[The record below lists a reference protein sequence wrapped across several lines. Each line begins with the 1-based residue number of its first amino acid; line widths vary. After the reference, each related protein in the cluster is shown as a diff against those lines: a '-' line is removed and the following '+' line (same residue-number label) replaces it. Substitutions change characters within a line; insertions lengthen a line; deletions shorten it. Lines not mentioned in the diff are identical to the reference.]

1 MRKLLLSLCLIFLS
15 LSVNAEVIGKDGI
28 PNAIIDQIYK
38 KHPNALD
45 FTVEKKTHFSQDLL
59 KIYYKEGEEKFV
71 DYYRPDGHFFVSG
84 LIIAADDM
92 MFTDSKERLKAAF
105 NDYHIKQA
113 VLVVNPNG
121 AGEEFDVVL
130 ETAGKPWNVL
140 IDKKGNVEKSEVN

>member
-1 MRKLLLSLCLIFLS
+1 MQKIVLSFCFIFLS
-15 LSVNAEVIGKDGI
+15 ISASAEILGKDGI
-28 PNAIIDQIYK
+28 PTAIIDQIYK

-45 FTVEKKTHFSQDLL
+45 ISGEKKTHFSQELL
-59 KIYYKEGEEKFV
+59 KVNYKEGEEKFV

-92 MFTDSKERLKAAF
+92 MFTDSKEKLKAAF

-130 ETAGKPWNVL
+130 ETAGKAWNVL
-140 IDKKGNVEKSEVN
+140 IDKKGNVDKTEVD

>member
-15 LSVNAEVIGKDGI
+15 ITANAEAVGKEGI
-28 PNAIIDQIYK
+28 SPTIMDQIYK

-59 KIYYKEGEEKFV
+59 KIYYKEGEERFV
-71 DYYRPDGHFFVSG
+71 DYFRPDGHFFVSG
-84 LIIAADDM
+84 LLIAADDM

-121 AGEEFDVVL
+121 AGEEYDVVL
-130 ETAGKPWNVL
+130 ETAGRSWNVL
-140 IDKKGNVEKSEVN
+140 IDKKGNVEKTELN